1 MDDPADDRNGGEAST
16 ATPALPPSVEEA
28 YRRKCIQ
35 LKQRTAEVE
44 EANEASRIRL
54 SRLSRQAEKMRIERA
69 FLLEQLAKRT
79 STNVEDSDGSPS
91 PPPTPKEKPLRTK
104 RGHRKLS
111 TMPGTEAG
119 AATPGSS
126 FANPPEPARAGSSQ
140 LPASPTSD
148 ASPAANGTGAK
159 NSSSAFDVYCAEVR
173 PSVAE
178 KEKDK
183 DSVEEELARRWKEL
197 SDTDKEPYQTK
208 YEKQQK
214 EAEEKQQEQKDKKS
228 AADKATT
235 AAGADE
241 SEKAAEVKAEGSQ
254 PPEDRPKPADKGGAA
269 QDEDV
274 EMTNYDTEPEATP
287 SAAGGDAKN

>member
-1 MDDPADDRNGGEAST
+1 MAPSST

-126 FANPPEPARAGSSQ
+126 FANAPEPARAGSSQ

-159 NSSSAFDVYCAEVR
+159 KPSSAFEVYCAEVR
-173 PSVAE
+173 PTVEE

-197 SDTDKEPYQTK
+197 SDADKEPYKTK

-214 EAEEKQQEQKDKKS
+214 EAEAVEKQQQPQKDKKS
-228 AADKATT
+228 ATDKATVS
-235 AAGADE
+235 AE
-241 SEKAAEVKAEGSQ
+241 SEKAADVKAESSQ
-254 PPEDRPKPADKGGAA
+254 PPEDAPEPAAKAGAA

>member
-1 MDDPADDRNGGEAST
+1 MDDTADDHNPGGEAST

-126 FANPPEPARAGSSQ
+126 FANPPEPVRAGSSQ

-159 NSSSAFDVYCAEVR
+159 KPSSAFDVYCAEIR
-173 PSVAE
+173 PTVAE

-183 DSVEEELARRWKEL
+183 DSVEEELARRWKDL
-197 SDTDKEPYQTK
+197 SDADKEPYKTK
-208 YEKQQK
+208 YEKLQK
-214 EAEEKQQEQKDKKS
+214 EAEEKQQQKDKKS
-228 AADKATT
+228 AADKTT
-235 AAGADE
+235 AAAE
-241 SEKAAEVKAEGSQ
+241 SEKAADVKAESSQ
-254 PPEDRPKPADKGGAA
+254 PPEDTPGPAAKTGAA